1 MNTGAGVYHDNPR
14 DSALRTVSPFARE
27 DINRVSSVRF
37 ADIKAIMFDFPRQ
50 GAWFNRKQY
59 REEVDVYCL
68 WTDL

>member
-1 MNTGAGVYHDNPR
+1 MTNCAIVRGDLFRLLPGETSMAYH
-14 DSALRTVSPFARE
+14 LQQ
-27 DINRVSSVRF
+27 F
-37 ADIKAIMFDFPRQ
+37 ADIKAIGFDFPCQ

>member
-1 MNTGAGVYHDNPR
+1 MTIRAIVRLELFRLLPGKTSIAYHL
-14 DSALRTVSPFARE
+14 S
-27 DINRVSSVRF
+27 RF

-59 REEVDVYCL
+59 REEVVVYCL